1 MPDPVEVAMSAVME
15 STAAETRHDSA
26 GPWRAAFRRLR
37 NDRVG
42 MVCVLIV
49 VAYMLTIFA
58 SAMGMVAKDW
68 NREVGVSYANPGF
81 LAHLENLEAKSSRN
95 LNAQSKLPPVDLSDI
110 DPLAPYYKEL
120 EERTA
125 KIKVTEIQRSD
136 TLPFGGDKWG
146 KDVIKK
152 TVKGAEISIFV
163 GFAAALVATILG
175 TVFGACSGYFGGRTN
190 DLFEWIY
197 NVFTSI
203 PYILLILAFAAVFG
217 KGIGT
222 VIMILGIT
230 GWTGIYRLVRAEYL
244 KHREREYVRAA
255 DAIGASDMRR
265 MFVQILPNVSHVIL
279 VQLSQHVVQF
289 IKAEVILSF
298 LGFGV
303 PVELVSWGTMLAEA
317 QNELVIGKWWQL
329 AAATTSMAVL
339 VTAFSLFTDALRDAL
354 DPKLKAVL

>member
-1 MPDPVEVAMSAVME
+1 MSAAIE
-15 STAAETRHDSA
+15 STEAETRHDSA

-37 NDRVG
+37 SDRIG
-42 MVCVLIV
+42 MVCVVIVAGYLVTMALTAVGV
-49 VAYMLTIFA
+49 VA
-58 SAMGMVAKDW
+58 GDW
-68 NREVGVSYANPGF
+68 NKEVGVSYANPGF
-81 LAHLENLEAKSSRN
+81 LAHLENLEAASSRN
-95 LNAQSKLPPVDLSDI
+95 LGAQQKAPPVDLSDI
-110 DPLAPYYKEL
+110 DPLAPYYKEI

-125 KIKVTEIQRSD
+125 KIKVTEVQRTE

-152 TVKGAEISIFV
+152 TLKGAEISMFV
-163 GFAAALVATILG
+163 GFAAAILATLLG
-175 TVFGACSGYFGGRTN
+175 TVFGACSGYFGGRVN

-203 PYILLILAFAAVFG
+203 PYILLILTFAAVFG
-217 KGIGT
+217 KGILT

-230 GWTGIYRLVRAEYL
+230 GWTGIYRLMRAEYL

-255 DAIGASDMRR
+255 DAIGASDTRR
-265 MFVQILPNVSHVIL
+265 MFVHILPNVSHVIL

-329 AAATTSMAVL
+329 AAATASMALL
-339 VTAFSLFTDALRDAL
+339 VTAFGLLTDALRDAL
-354 DPKLKAVL
+354 DPKLKAAL

>member
-1 MPDPVEVAMSAVME
+1 MSAVIE
-15 STAAETRHDSA
+15 NTAAETKHDSA
-26 GPWRAAFRRLR
+26 GPWRAAARRLR
-37 NDRVG
+37 GDKIG
-42 MVCVLIV
+42 MVCAVV
-49 VAYMLTIFA
+49 VALYLVMIVMTGVGLIA
-58 SAMGMVAKDW
+58 GDW

-81 LAHLENLEAKSSRN
+81 LAGLENLEAESSRN
-95 LNAQSKLPPVDLSDI
+95 IGMQAKSPPVDLSDI

-125 KIKVTEIQRSD
+125 KIKVTETPRTE

-152 TVKGAEISIFV
+152 TMKGAEISIFV
-163 GFAAALVATILG
+163 GFAAAILATLLG
-175 TVFGACSGYFGGRTN
+175 TVFGACSGYFGGKVN
-190 DLFEWIY
+190 DFFEWVY

-203 PYILLILAFAAVFG
+203 PYILLILTFAAVFG

-230 GWTGIYRLVRAEYL
+230 GWTGIYRLIRAEYL

-255 DAIGASDMRR
+255 DAIGASNSRR
-265 MFVQILPNVSHVIL
+265 MFVHILPNVSHVIL

-329 AAATTSMAVL
+329 AAATASMAVL
-339 VTAFSLFTDALRDAL
+339 VTAFGLLTDALRDAL

>member
-1 MPDPVEVAMSAVME
+1 MSAVIE
-15 STAAETRHDSA
+15 GSAAEMRRDSV
-26 GPWRAAFRRLR
+26 GPWRAALRRLR
-37 NDRVG
+37 HDRVG
-42 MVCVLIV
+42 VVCAVIV
-49 VAYMLTIFA
+49 AAYMLMVLA
-58 SAMGMVAKDW
+58 VALGLVAKDW

-81 LAHLENLEAKSSRN
+81 LAHRMNLEAQSSRE
-95 LNAQSKLPPVDLSDI
+95 LDRRTTTPPVDLSAI
-110 DPLAPYYKEL
+110 DPLAPYYKQID
-120 EERTA
+120 ERAA

-136 TLPFGGDKWG
+136 TLPFGADKWG
-146 KDVIKK
+146 KDIIKK
-152 TVKGAEISIFV
+152 TEKGAEISIFI
-163 GFAAALVATILG
+163 GFASALLATLLG
-175 TVFGACSGYFGGRTN
+175 TGFGACAGYFGGRTN
-190 DLFEWIY
+190 DLFEWVY

-203 PYILLILAFAAVFG
+203 PYILLILAFAAVLG

-230 GWTGIYRLVRAEYL
+230 GWTGIYRLMRAEYL

-255 DAIGASDMRR
+255 DAIGASHLRR

-279 VQLSQHVVQF
+279 VQLSQNVVQF

-329 AAATTSMAVL
+329 AAATGSMAVL